1 MFESPTGTGKTLSVL
16 VGALSWVDDR
26 RRARLGG
33 EKLDDDDD
41 EATTTTTETTTR
53 DDDEPDWLR
62 DYDAKNVRRM
72 RMRWSVDEGRFV
84 RRCGRGRNARGDARG
99 VAKRRRGTVEKENF
113 RVQCERREA

>member
-41 EATTTTTETTTR
+41 EATTTTTRRRRRETMR
-53 DDDEPDWLR
+53 PDWLR

-84 RRCGRGRNARGDARG
+84 RRCGEGETRGDAARS
-99 VAKRRRGTVEKENF
+99 KRRTPRNG
-113 RVQCERREA
+113 

>member
-41 EATTTTTETTTR
+41 EAPTPAR
-53 DDDEPDWLR
+53 SGGAAASGGAPSRLQAALR
-62 DYDAKNVRRM
+62 EREQRR
-72 RMRWSVDEGRFV
+72 
-84 RRCGRGRNARGDARG
+84 
-99 VAKRRRGTVEKENF
+99 
-113 RVQCERREA
+113 